1 MTFKTF
7 VQGNVLNASEVN
19 TYLMKQAVMTFAS
32 ATARNTALPT
42 PNEGMI
48 AYLEDVNYFTWYNGS
63 AWMIM
68 AGNTPRAELTKT
80 TDQTIGTAAYTTI
93 SSWNQTEMRTLTE
106 SGGIITIPSGFAGRY
121 NISAC
126 VSWATNATGIRAL
139 TLAVNGTTTTY
150 PGSMMSATASNTQ
163 QNFAIN
169 GLRLYAGDTIRLLAY
184 QNSGGNLALNA
195 SAFAGGFKFIA
206 EYVGA

>member
-32 ATARNTALPT
+32 ATARNAALTT

-48 AYLEDVNYFTWYNGS
+48 AYLEDVNMFTWYNGTS
-63 AWMIM
+63 WFFLN
-68 AGNTPRAELTKT
+68 GNTPRAELTKT
-80 TDQTIGTAAYTTI
+80 TDQTIGTASYTTI
-93 SSWNQTEMRTLTE
+93 TSWSQTEMISLTQ

-126 VSWATNATGIRAL
+126 ASWATNSTGIRAL

-150 PGSMMSATASNTQ
+150 PGSMVTATAQNTQ
-163 QNFAIN
+163 LNIAYN
-169 GLRLYAGDTIRLLAY
+169 GIRLYSGDTLRLLAY

-195 SAFAGGFKFIA
+195 SAYAGGFKFLV
-206 EYVGA
+206 EYIGA